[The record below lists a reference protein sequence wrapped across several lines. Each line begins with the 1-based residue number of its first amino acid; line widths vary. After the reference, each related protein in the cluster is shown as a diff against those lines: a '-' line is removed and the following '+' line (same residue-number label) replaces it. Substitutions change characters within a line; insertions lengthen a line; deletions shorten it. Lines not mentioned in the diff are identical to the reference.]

1 MFSIF
6 NLQLDRQLSKH
17 AFTIDVVVSMFL
29 SREISNKRNVIT
41 VTVACEISLAS
52 SALSTTF
59 FQFRKLRHKRH
70 NIYETKN
77 YLIYLFHDYMK
88 LCRNLFLELI
98 QFSILHLYFRKI
110 PFLQTNGQDEIQRL
124 LAHSRQI
131 KITLLKFRECRPCK
145 CLSRNIYY

>member
-1 MFSIF
+1 MLSMF
-6 NLQLDRQLSKH
+6 NLQLDRWVSKH
-17 AFTIDVVVSMFL
+17 AFTIDVVVSIFL

-88 LCRNLFLELI
+88 LVLLDCRNLFLELI

-110 PFLQTNGQDEIQRL
+110 PFFANKWTR
-124 LAHSRQI
+124 
-131 KITLLKFRECRPCK
+131 
-145 CLSRNIYY
+145 